1 MGTTGLPKLAI
12 WLYCSSMKRIV
23 VSLLLLCTSVFG
35 TVHAQGLIGDTGCP
49 HDTSQPAPMIQGK
62 SDSERWSNFQKIE
75 PSLIG
80 MTYEQVVSALGKGKA
95 FIKSD
100 EFTLNP
106 RTGQDKSCLLY
117 KIASKKIPGKS
128 GKMAPIELTIVFKND
143 FVQSYLVE
151 AVY

>member
-23 VSLLLLCTSVFG
+23 VSLLLLCTSAFG
-35 TVHAQGLIGDTGCP
+35 TVHAQGLIGTAKSP

-106 RTGQDKSCLLY
+106 RTGQDRSCLLY
-117 KIASKKIPGKS
+117 KIAAKKIPGKS
-128 GKMAPIELTIVFKND
+128 VKMAPIELTIVFKND